1 LGDVLIRQVLEVIKH
16 ERHALVLRKLFE
28 CALHPGAAV
37 GLIESFEE
45 VFGRGKLDRLL
56 VAVIVAMA
64 GEFGEET
71 PAFSIAL
78 QVIDAEVGRDGLQPA
93 AGRGAVAQVV
103 PVLEGLQEH
112 LLGDVLGLRLVAEE
126 AHRRRVDHVLIV
138 VHERSEIDRGC
149 HPLFGGLHWNVI
161 VHAQNTAR
169 RRKVAGMCRIWQP
182 GAWVWGAAC
191 DSCHRWPRLQGDNP
205 PFINALPGL
214 AHGQDSGTMVEKQR
228 LRVPAGATT
237 NMVTP
242 TVSQPTVI
250 PPTGFLPVDPA
261 IETAVRALGEK
272 LFALMD
278 AHPAPGI
285 FSKKGAYARLME
297 WSMKDPAFKT
307 QLFRFV
313 DVLPSLSSSA
323 EIIRHLQEYLGDK
336 AVELHPA
343 LKAGLAA
350 ASLAPA
356 LVANPVKAQVVDM
369 ARQFVA
375 GEGPDDLVKQLRK
388 NARAGLATTIDLLG
402 ETVVSAAE
410 ADEFLQRNLAVLN
423 TVAAALAKDAE
434 PAFSDVGPN
443 GPLPRLNLSVKIS
456 ALTPDVHPADPEN
469 SIVALKQRLRPILR
483 RAAEVGAFI
492 NFDMESY
499 KFKDLTLA
507 LFKSIL
513 EEEEFRQQPLVGIAL
528 QAYLRDCEHDL
539 RELVAWVRR
548 VNRPI
553 SVRLVKGAY
562 WDYET
567 VLARQREWPVP
578 VWSRKPE
585 SDANYEKLTAFLFDQ
600 LDVVTPAFAS
610 HNVRSCA
617 HAIVQAGRRGID
629 PRAYEFQALYGMADE
644 LKSALLQAGHRV
656 REYCAVGAL
665 LPGMGYLVRR
675 LLENTSN
682 EGFLRAR
689 NTGEATQEQL
699 LRNPVE
705 LLAAGEKR
713 VEPDLRAGL
722 NPQRSAGST
731 AFHNAAN
738 TDFTLAQNRDQLRA
752 ALTSVGAQLG
762 RRWPLVIGGRKIA
775 DREYVPSVNPARPA
789 QIVGYWAKGTVADAE
804 TAVAAAR
811 AASPAWRATSAD
823 TRAGILE
830 RAADL
835 MESRR
840 MELNALLILE
850 AGKPWMEAD
859 ADISEAIDF
868 CRFYASEMRRLAR
881 PEVTQHIPG
890 EYCTQ
895 VWTPRGVAVSI
906 APWNFPL
913 AILTGLT
920 VAPLVAGNT
929 VIMKPAKQTSIIG
942 AVLMDV
948 LTEAG
953 VPPGALNYLPCI
965 GSEVGGHL
973 VAHPQIDAIAFTGSR
988 AVGCKIW
995 ETAGRTLPGQAN
1007 LKKVVCEMGG
1017 KNALIIDHDAD
1028 LDEAIPAALSSAF
1041 GYSGQKCSALSRL
1054 IVLADGYER
1063 FLERFLAAC
1072 PSVPIGDPA
1081 QPGTVVGPVIDA
1093 DAQQKILGYIE
1104 QGKKEATLAWQARLA
1119 PALTATGG
1127 YYVPPTVFV
1136 DVKPGHVIA
1145 REEIFG
1151 PVVAVMKARDLDE
1164 AFSLANGADYALT
1177 GGLFSR
1183 SPSALER
1190 ARREF
1195 LVGNLYLNRGITGA
1209 IVERH
1214 PFGGFKMS
1222 GGGTKAGGREYLQ
1235 NFLFSRAVAEN
1246 TLRRGF
1252 TPPEE

>member
-1 LGDVLIRQVLEVIKH
+1 VRSLGDQ
-16 ERHALVLRKLFE
+16 
-28 CALHPGAAV
+28 
-37 GLIESFEE
+37 
-45 VFGRGKLDRLL
+45 
-56 VAVIVAMA
+56 
-64 GEFGEET
+64 
-71 PAFSIAL
+71 
-78 QVIDAEVGRDGLQPA
+78 
-93 AGRGAVAQVV
+93 
-103 PVLEGLQEH
+103 
-112 LLGDVLGLRLVAEE
+112 
-126 AHRRRVDHVLIV
+126 
-138 VHERSEIDRGC
+138 
-149 HPLFGGLHWNVI
+149 
-161 VHAQNTAR
+161 
-169 RRKVAGMCRIWQP
+169 
-182 GAWVWGAAC
+182 
-191 DSCHRWPRLQGDNP
+191 
-205 PFINALPGL
+205 
-214 AHGQDSGTMVEKQR
+214 
-228 LRVPAGATT
+228 
-237 NMVTP
+237 
-242 TVSQPTVI
+242 
-250 PPTGFLPVDPA
+250 
-261 IETAVRALGEK
+261 

-278 AHPAPGI
+278 AHPTPGI
-285 FSKKGAYARLME
+285 FSKKGAYARVME
-297 WSMKDPAFKT
+297 WAMKDPAFKT

-313 DVLPSLSSSA
+313 DVLPSLNSST
-323 EIIRHLQEYLGDK
+323 EIVRHLQEYLGDK

-343 LKAGLAA
+343 LKTGLAA

-356 LVANPVKAQVVDM
+356 LVATPVKAQVVDM

-402 ETVVSAAE
+402 ETVVCEAE

-423 TVAAALAKDAE
+423 TVAAALAKDAA
-434 PAFSDVGPN
+434 PAFSDVGPA

-456 ALTPDVHPADPEN
+456 ALTPDVHPADPEH
-469 SIVALKQRLRPILR
+469 SIAALKQRLRPILR
-483 RAAEVGAFI
+483 RATEVGAFI

-499 KFKDLTLA
+499 KLKDLTLA

-513 EEEEFRQQPLVGIAL
+513 EEEEFRQQPPVGIAL
-528 QAYLRDCEHDL
+528 QAYLRDCEPDL

-567 VLARQREWPVP
+567 VLARQRGWPVP
-578 VWSRKPE
+578 VWSHKPE
-585 SDANYEKLTAFLFDQ
+585 SDANYEKLTAFLFDNI
-600 LDVVTPAFAS
+600 DVVTPAFAS

-644 LKSALLQAGHRV
+644 LKSALLQTGHRV

-689 NTGEATQEQL
+689 NTGEASKEQL
-699 LRNPVE
+699 LRNPVA

-731 AFHNAAN
+731 VFRNAAN
-738 TDFTLAQNRDQLRA
+738 TDFTLAKNRDQLRA
-752 ALTSVGAQLG
+752 ALASVGAQLG
-762 RRWPLVIGGRKIA
+762 RRWPLIIGGRRIA

-789 QIVGYWAKGTVADAE
+789 QIVGYWAKATGADAE
-804 TAVAAAR
+804 AAVAAAR
-811 AASPAWRATSAD
+811 AAFPAWRATSAD

-840 MELNALLILE
+840 LELNGLLILE
-850 AGKPWMEAD
+850 AGKPWVEAD
-859 ADISEAIDF
+859 ADTSEAIDF

-881 PEVTQHIPG
+881 SEVTQPTPG
-890 EYCTQ
+890 EHCVQ
-895 VWTPRGVAVSI
+895 GWAPRGVAVSI

-920 VAPLVAGNT
+920 VAPLVAGNA
-929 VIMKPAKQTSIIG
+929 VIMKPARQTSIIG
-942 AVLMDV
+942 AVLMDL

-953 VPPGALNYLPCI
+953 VPPGALNYLPCF
-965 GSEVGGHL
+965 GAEVGGHL
-973 VAHPQIDAIAFTGSR
+973 VAHPQVDAIAFTGSR

-995 ETAGRTLPGQAN
+995 ETAGRTPPGQAN

-1017 KNALIIDHDAD
+1017 KNALIIDNDAD
-1028 LDEAIPAALSSAF
+1028 LDEAIPAALYSAF

-1054 IVLADGYER
+1054 IVLADVHER

-1072 PSVPIGDPA
+1072 PNIPVGDPA

-1093 DAQQKILGYIE
+1093 DAQRKILGYIE
-1104 QGKKEATLAWQARLA
+1104 QGKKEATLAWQATLA
-1119 PALTATGG
+1119 PELAASGG
-1127 YYVPPTVFV
+1127 YYVPPTVFTG
-1136 DVKPGHVIA
+1136 VKPDAVIA

-1164 AFSLANGADYALT
+1164 AFALANGADYALT

-1183 SPSALER
+1183 SPAALER
-1190 ARREF
+1190 ARREL

-1222 GGGTKAGGREYLQ
+1222 GGGTKAGGRDYLQ
-1235 NFLFSRAVAEN
+1235 NFMFPRAIAEN

-1252 TPPEE
+1252 TPPEED